1 MKAFR
6 YFTAVAAILAM
17 AACQNDDLDLGGYE
31 NDLDAVRINA
41 TVGSLVESRSNPMT
55 SSAFEDDDKITLQSE
70 GQSVVYTYDKYAPD
84 GPVWTAE
91 AGKFLKW
98 IKPTQ
103 KFTAYSP
110 SDYTA
115 NKPVLSD
122 QRGKDWDDANYIGK
136 SDYMYFEGDCDKP
149 DQAPYTINL
158 EMQRQTA
165 RVVVYSGFSYNNE
178 LENLEGYTITLT
190 ISDGT
195 TTVQPCLYNGYYYA
209 LLNPTTAADA
219 TKAFVTITLTKGDEK
234 KEYIV
239 RGVPVLE
246 KGYSYTYNIT
256 IGKDRV
262 EIGTVDVD
270 PWDDGGVIEGNEHQT
285 EEVITHEYVDLGL
298 TTGTLWAAY
307 NIGATAPEEAGD
319 YFAWGETASKSDYSW
334 DTYKYGGIST
344 LTKYCYNNDYSEG
357 DYTDNLVTL
366 EATDDA
372 ATANWGSDW
381 RMPTKTELEELAVEC
396 TWAWTTD
403 YNSTGV
409 AGYIVSSKAAGNT
422 NAIFLPAASFRNA
435 TDEPSGNGSYGYYW
449 CSSLDAENNEPSRA
463 WNFTIYSDSNNDI
476 ESNKRYYGLSVRAVF
491 AQTN

>member
-6 YFTAVAAILAM
+6 YIAAVAAILAM
-17 AACQNDDLDLGGYE
+17 AACNNDDLDLGGYE

-103 KFTAYSP
+103 KFTAYFP

-165 RVVVYSGFSYNNE
+165 RVVVDGGFSYNNE
-178 LENLEGYTITLT
+178 LESLEGYTITLT

-262 EIGTVDVD
+262 EIGTVDVA
-270 PWDDGGVIEGNEHQT
+270 PWDDGGVIEGNEHQA
-285 EEVITHEYVDLGL
+285 EEVIRPYVDLGL
-298 TTGTLWAAY
+298 PSGLLWAKC
-307 NIGATAPEEAGD
+307 NVGANVPEEVGD
-319 YFAWGETASKSDYSW
+319 YFAWGETAPKTS
-334 DTYKYGGIST
+334 
-344 LTKYCYNNDYSEG
+344 YNWTGEG
-357 DYTDNLVTL
+357 DYKWGVYDYEETTNYGMTKYNSTDGLTTL
-366 EATDDA
+366 EADDDA
-372 ATANWGSDW
+372 ATAVLGSGW
-381 RMPTKTELEELAVEC
+381 RTPKADEFNELLTEC
-396 TWAWTTD
+396 TWTATSSNDVSGYEVKGKNGNSIFIPMSGYRNGGDLQFTTD
-403 YNSTGV
+403 AN
-409 AGYIVSSKAAGNT
+409 
-422 NAIFLPAASFRNA
+422 
-435 TDEPSGNGSYGYYW
+435 YW
-449 CSSLDAENNEPSRA
+449 TSSLSQSKVRDASVL
-463 WNFTIYSDSNNDI
+463 FI
-476 ESNKRYYGLSVRAVF
+476 EQIDGPRVTGNVRFFGLPVRPVYVK
-491 AQTN
+491 